1 MTRRDIR
8 NGCMESSRCWLV
20 PRRRPLF
27 SGHLSPSPAA
37 PQDRPRQCPT
47 RGSRGSAAS
56 GIFKHAGRKVHA
68 KVYVSSRQEFGIM
81 VKASA
86 IVLLSLA
93 LAGCAAGPQA
103 RLADDPAFQ
112 PARYAWDGAGQ
123 DPNRPQ
129 LAAGPSLGVRSAIMS
144 DVVKPGQSEDDAA
157 ATADTQLKQSLVI
170 CKGCLRPQPP
180 AEDARVA
187 RAAD

>member
-1 MTRRDIR
+1 MAAW
-8 NGCMESSRCWLV
+8 GFLVAGWSRAGE
-20 PRRRPLF
+20 PLF
-27 SGHLSPSPAA
+27 AGHFSPTPPALQGRP
-37 PQDRPRQCPT
+37 PQGRP
-47 RGSRGSAAS
+47 RGSRGSAGS

-112 PARYAWDGAGQ
+112 PAR
-123 DPNRPQ
+123 
-129 LAAGPSLGVRSAIMS
+129 
-144 DVVKPGQSEDDAA
+144 
-157 ATADTQLKQSLVI
+157 
-170 CKGCLRPQPP
+170 
-180 AEDARVA
+180 
-187 RAAD
+187 

>member
-1 MTRRDIR
+1 MAAWEFLVA
-8 NGCMESSRCWLV
+8 GWSRAGE
-20 PRRRPLF
+20 PPF
-27 SGHLSPSPAA
+27 AGHLSPTPPA
-37 PQDRPRQCPT
+37 PQDRSPQGRS
-47 RGSRGSAAS
+47 RGSRGGDGS

-103 RLADDPAFQ
+103 RLADDPAFK
-112 PARYAWDGAGQ
+112 PAHYAWDGAGQ
-123 DPNRPQ
+123 DPNRPR
-129 LAAGPSLGVRSAIMS
+129 LAAGPSHVVRSAITS
-144 DVVKPGQSEDDAA
+144 DIAKSGLSEDDAA
-157 ATADTQLKQSLVI
+157 ADADEQLKQSLVI
-170 CKGCLRPQPP
+170 CKGCLRPQPL
-180 AEDARVA
+180 ADDARVA